1 MELVQDASRLRV
13 FRVIHQ
19 HLQGPLTDSDGKVR
33 SLQSSRLEVVLAV
46 LCAIGLRVGHGVCV
60 SYSEKASSEEIMKN
74 FIVGLLAMVGLA
86 ISGLI
91 LYGVGSLIVGLI
103 GIVVTVVVAATPFV
117 LGAASVIF
125 IVFGGAYAL
134 GKAIL
139 ESGNDE

>member
-1 MELVQDASRLRV
+1 
-13 FRVIHQ
+13 
-19 HLQGPLTDSDGKVR
+19 
-33 SLQSSRLEVVLAV
+33 
-46 LCAIGLRVGHGVCV
+46 
-60 SYSEKASSEEIMKN
+60 MKN

-86 ISGLI
+86 IAGLV

-103 GIVVTVVVAATPFV
+103 GIVVTVVVAAAPFV

-139 ESGNDE
+139 EPGKDE